1 MKNAILF
8 NHQKWTA
15 VSQRTYINGFW
26 QAAQQISHLKIRQ
39 CVEKEKTTT
48 QMSLGAHKHLHKE
61 EKLGKGKLMNLW
73 LGLFSHGCSVHLVF
87 CLEV

>member
-1 MKNAILF
+1 M
-8 NHQKWTA
+8 
-15 VSQRTYINGFW
+15 GFGRLPSKFLTLRSGNVW
-26 QAAQQISHLKIRQ
+26 KKKKPPH
-39 CVEKEKTTT
+39 
-48 QMSLGAHKHLHKE
+48 MSLGAHKHLHKE